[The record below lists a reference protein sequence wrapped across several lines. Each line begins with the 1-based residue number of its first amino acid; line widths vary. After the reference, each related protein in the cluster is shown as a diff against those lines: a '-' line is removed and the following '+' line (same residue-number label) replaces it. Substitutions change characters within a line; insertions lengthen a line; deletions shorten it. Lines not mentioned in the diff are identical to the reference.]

1 MSRGD
6 QRRLAA
12 GLLALIGLVLLAVLH
27 SACADQYLTA
37 YRGIAT
43 ARATAASTEQALA
56 DVCHLKRVACLET
69 HGAATPAYGTCIDPC
84 RKGLDAWVRY
94 TRPAINSAR
103 VASVGAVSTAEAIKG
118 KVSLLEV
125 LRPVACAVS
134 RTMVQWIHLLP
145 ASSRATVEAIARGV
159 AGYVCK
165 EVP

>member
-1 MSRGD
+1 MSRGEKSGIWVGLAI
-6 QRRLAA
+6 LAA
-12 GLLALIGLVLLAVLH
+12 IVVLGLLSHGCGNA
-27 SACADQYLTA
+27 YLTA

-56 DVCHLKRVACLET
+56 DACQVKRVGCLET
-69 HGAATPAYGTCIDPC
+69 HGPGTPAYGACIEPC

-94 TRPAINSAR
+94 TRPAINSAL
-103 VASVGAVSTAEAIKG
+103 VASVGSVSTAEAIKG

-134 RTMVQWIHLLP
+134 RTMVQWVHLLP
-145 ASSRATVEAIARGV
+145 TSSRATVEAIARV
-159 AGYVCK
+159 AAGYVCK